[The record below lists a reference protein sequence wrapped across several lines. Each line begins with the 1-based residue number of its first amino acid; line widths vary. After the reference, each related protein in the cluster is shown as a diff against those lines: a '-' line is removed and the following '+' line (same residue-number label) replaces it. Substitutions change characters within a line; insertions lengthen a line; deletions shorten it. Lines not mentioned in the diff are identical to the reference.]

1 MWGKRMKCKFNETA
15 SYILYSIIFINVLLL
30 ILGYIIQRNYELYG
44 RDNLYNSTSGLITII
59 FISILPS
66 ILTLVLNVFI
76 FDRKIIFDDNEIKIK
91 GIFKTSTIKVN
102 EIKSIKIKNK
112 WIIISKNKIDEND
125 SFDEYLFDK
134 NSICIHFSKKANLCL
149 KMLRNNPNLII

>member
-66 ILTLVLNVFI
+66 ILALVLNVFI
-76 FDRKIIFDDNEIKIK
+76 FDRTIKFDDNEIKIK